1 MYNLHVNLYISKF
14 SGKNIYTLKQLN
26 ALLKKMCILKLGYQ
40 GIYLEKYTPFY
51 TQKQIV
57 FYHQYICFDI

>member
-1 MYNLHVNLYISKF
+1 MYNLHVNLCISEF
-14 SGKNIYTLKQLN
+14 SEKKIYTLKQLN
-26 ALLKKMCILKLGYQ
+26 SLHRKMCILKSEYQ

-57 FYHQYICFDI
+57 FYHQYICFEI